1 MLNELQRQQAHEAVQ
16 ERVKAYILENELKP
30 GDGLP
35 SENQLAASLGVSRS
49 AVREA
54 LRGLEATG
62 MIESRHG
69 VGRRVKAF
77 EFRNLTDTLAYSLT
91 VDLGS
96 VTDLLAVRRALELA
110 FLPDAIAAMT
120 PDRLALLDAH
130 VTQMRERIERNEPFV
145 TVDMD
150 FHRLLFQGVEN
161 RVLQDLLAM
170 FWRLFLG
177 VEGNGVLP
185 PGNQRVTV
193 DFHAAIVEAVRNQDV
208 HEAKEV
214 MDEHFRDVERR
225 LEEAQRR

>member
-1 MLNELQRQQAHEAVQ
+1 MLSEIQRQQAHEAVQ
-16 ERVKAYILENELKP
+16 ERVKAYILDNELKP
-30 GDGLP
+30 GDSLP
-35 SENQLAASLGVSRS
+35 TENQLATSLGVSRS

-110 FLPDAIAAMT
+110 FLPDAIVSMT
-120 PDRLALLDAH
+120 PDRLTLLDDR
-130 VTQMRERIERNEPFV
+130 VDQMRTSIERNEPFV
-145 TVDMD
+145 KADMD
-150 FHRLLFQGVEN
+150 FHRLLFHGVEN

-177 VEGNGVLP
+177 MEGKGVLP

-193 DFHAAIVEAVRNQDV
+193 EFHAAIVDAVRNHDV
-208 HEAKEV
+208 TLAKEV
-214 MDEHFRDVERR
+214 MDDHFRDVERR
-225 LEEAQRR
+225 LEEAQR